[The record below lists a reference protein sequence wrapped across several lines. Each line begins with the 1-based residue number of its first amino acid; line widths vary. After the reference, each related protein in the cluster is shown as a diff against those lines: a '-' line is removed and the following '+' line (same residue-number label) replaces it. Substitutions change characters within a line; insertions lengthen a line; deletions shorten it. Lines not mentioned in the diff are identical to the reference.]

1 MSTAHNNKL
10 FIFLLLIV
18 LFVRV
23 SAENPRWVEVKFRL
37 LALPSI
43 HLCIHPS
50 SFHLFIWFF
59 IHAYIC
65 ASIPS
70 MHPSILYFWGDTE
83 DSVFALTG

>member
-23 SAENPRWVEVKFRL
+23 SAENLRWVEVKFRL

-43 HLCIHPS
+43 HL
-50 SFHLFIWFF
+50 W
-59 IHAYIC
+59 A
-65 ASIPS
+65 
-70 MHPSILYFWGDTE
+70 GDW
-83 DSVFALTG
+83 DSPNSVLLSKLGNTWATLQGRF